1 MRMMLKVLAN
11 AITFSGYLAATVV
24 GHAQTELGVA
34 PIGQPKHLGANS
46 VPATTGAPDGRD
58 LTQ

>member
-24 GHAQTELGVA
+24 GHAQTVSVDTIQKVCA
-34 PIGQPKHLGANS
+34 KHLYEC
-46 VPATTGAPDGRD
+46 V
-58 LTQ
+58 